1 MDIDTLIRTV
11 SWVERLARIAKDN
24 NETLADS
31 ARILTWTDV
40 NQLMNSLSCLGDL
53 VNELDV
59 MRNMIISR
67 KAELVVMMSDKV

>member
-11 SWVERLARIAKDN
+11 SWVERLVRIAKDN

-53 VNELDV
+53 VNEIDV
-59 MRNMIISR
+59 IRNMIISR

>member
-1 MDIDTLIRTV
+1 MDIDTIISTV
-11 SWVERLARIAKDN
+11 SWIERLARIAKDN

-53 VNELDV
+53 VNEIDV